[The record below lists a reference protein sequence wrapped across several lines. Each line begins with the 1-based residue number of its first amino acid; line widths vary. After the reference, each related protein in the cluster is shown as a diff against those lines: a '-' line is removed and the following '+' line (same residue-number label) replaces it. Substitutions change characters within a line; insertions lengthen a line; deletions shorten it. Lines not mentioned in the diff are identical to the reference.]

1 LTVIIVKG
9 TPKSIQS
16 SPRSLG
22 DWKNKVVIA
31 ARCVFPA
38 PLETNNV
45 NVRIT
50 VYHNRLP
57 TFDTDNVSKPIVDAL
72 KQIAYND
79 DKQVMDHT
87 VRKRDL
93 NGSYRIRG
101 VPPELAVALAEGED
115 FVCIEVEVLSKEEV
129 ETLQ

>member
-1 LTVIIVKG
+1 MKG
-9 TPKSIQS
+9 IPKSIQS
-16 SPRSLG
+16 SSRSLS
-22 DWKNKVVIA
+22 DWKNRVATV
-31 ARCVFPA
+31 ARCVFTL
-38 PLETNNV
+38 PLTADNV
-45 NVRIT
+45 KVQIT

-72 KQIAYND
+72 NHIAYND
-79 DKQVMDHT
+79 DKQVKDRT

-93 NGSYRIRG
+93 NGSYRIKG

-115 FVCIEVEVLSKEEV
+115 FVCIEVKILSKEEV